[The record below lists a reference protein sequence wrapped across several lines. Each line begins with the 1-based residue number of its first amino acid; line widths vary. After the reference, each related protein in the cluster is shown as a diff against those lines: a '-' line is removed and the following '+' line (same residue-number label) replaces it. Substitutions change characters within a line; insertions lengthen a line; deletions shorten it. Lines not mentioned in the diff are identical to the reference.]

1 MASTIIPDPD
11 LGKVLLEQKPTK
23 GIIGNLIF
31 LWLCGL
37 MTLALGV
44 PALVFMPVSSTQS
57 REGSSASRLDW
68 AFACSSGSW
77 RGDTGC
83 MYSCKNTAFVN
94 TDKDEP
100 VR

>member
-44 PALVFMPVSSTQS
+44 PALVFMPVSTLNLG
-57 REGSSASRLDW
+57 RDPLHRGWIGPLRVRRDHGVAILDVCIP
-68 AFACSSGSW
+68 A
-77 RGDTGC
+77 RT
-83 MYSCKNTAFVN
+83 
-94 TDKDEP
+94 
-100 VR
+100 RHL